1 MNIDPIDVQ
10 THLRGLT
17 YPADRNDLVAA
28 AQNNGA
34 PEDIVNALQGMP
46 EATYDGPD
54 EVVKGL
60 S

>member
-17 YPADRNDLVAA
+17 YPADKNDLVAA
-28 AQNNGA
+28 AQGNGA
-34 PEDIVNALQGMP
+34 PEDVVNALQDMRD
-46 EATYDGPD
+46 ATYDGPD
-54 EVVKGL
+54 EVVKEL